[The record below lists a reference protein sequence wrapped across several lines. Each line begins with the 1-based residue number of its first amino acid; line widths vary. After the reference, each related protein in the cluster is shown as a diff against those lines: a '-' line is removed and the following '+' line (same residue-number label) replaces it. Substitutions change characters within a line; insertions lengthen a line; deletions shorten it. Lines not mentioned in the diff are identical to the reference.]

1 MSQRGTQMISLS
13 SISIATRSG
22 RGAPAAPLGSITVAA
37 FSRDRTLFDSGA
49 AFGRNIASVPLSGTG
64 SPGEIVEARAQSIDD
79 GGSTSTIWSEIAT
92 IDALGNWSAT
102 ISAPGSA
109 SWYRPQ
115 VRLKG
120 KTSVNATGIARFGVG
135 HVIAVWGQSEPDRIL
150 STFQDMT
157 TPPVLTDNEAVQII
171 VGAAAG
177 ATRASYI
184 VQNGAPFSA
193 GVAAMADTL
202 IRSRPGEK
210 FAVIFQTV
218 PGTDP
223 RALVNDSDTSRMW
236 ANDKALHD
244 FATADGQQVGI
255 AAMSWFASP
264 GTLAANYGAAMFP
277 LFSGKMLDG
286 TPVTFPATITYASG
300 QSYQADHWFGELYDY
315 TQTKWVPYGP
325 HRFEPDAD
333 LLDATHY
340 VGGAVQANFVN
351 KQAARESWR
360 QMLTSPLATM
370 FLPRGIDP
378 LTYVNGNDDGAG
390 GWYDP
395 GHPGGSSPDGR
406 QGFARLTAA
415 AILKSAGLVSWP
427 RPDFD
432 NSLWE
437 ASGAWVEV
445 WSSAGPVTTTRI
457 ARGEAALG
465 TTFPHWTTVMG
476 FQINGQPARNTQI
489 VAGRVRIYPTTGS
502 FVSAD
507 VLTFGEGAGTGS
519 LQFPEDLFAETWKNL
534 PIVNLGVPGLTGI
547 PVSAMPSPAALANT
561 IAPASQVFTT
571 ILTPSTY
578 FVQPV
583 AAADLNGSQMTV
595 MLEADSI
602 TTPGTGV
609 AGQLFYSSNARVS
622 YQILASRN
630 LRVTL
635 RDSANSAL
643 INAVQY
649 GVIPSGP
656 VKIVLSY
663 DLVARWFRAWVNG
676 TQAANVSLAANT
688 GLVDTGARKLS
699 FLGTDAGVSIAPGTW
714 KRMAVWKAASADGS
728 EPSTNLLK
736 LIAAPASAANAD
748 AWKKGAN
755 AT

>member
-1 MSQRGTQMISLS
+1 MISLS
-13 SISIATRSG
+13 SFTIATRSD
-22 RGAPAAPLGSITVAA
+22 RGAPAAPLGSVAVAA

-49 AFGRNIASVPLSGTG
+49 ALGRGTASVPLTGTG
-64 SPGEIVEARAQSIDD
+64 TPGEIVEARALSTDD
-79 GGSTSTIWSEIAT
+79 GGASSSAWSEIAT
-92 IDALGNWSAT
+92 IDAGGNWNGT
-102 ISAPGSA
+102 INAPRSA
-109 SWYRPQ
+109 SWYRAQ

-120 KTSVNATGIARFGVG
+120 KTNVTATGTARFGVG
-135 HVIAVWGQSEPDRIL
+135 HVIAIWGQSEPDRIL
-150 STFQDMT
+150 STFQDIT

-171 VGAAAG
+171 VGAAPG
-177 ATRASYI
+177 ATPASYFI
-184 VQNGAPFSA
+184 QNGSPYSA
-193 GVAAMADTL
+193 GVAALADTL

-223 RALVNDSDTSRMW
+223 RALVNDSDPSRMW

-244 FATADGQQVGI
+244 FATADGQDVGL

-264 GTLAANYGAAMFP
+264 GTLATNYGAALFP

-315 TQTKWVPYGP
+315 TKTRWVPYGP

-333 LLDATHY
+333 LQNATTY
-340 VGGAVQANFVN
+340 VGGASQANFVN
-351 KQAARESWR
+351 KQAARMSWR
-360 QMLTSPLATM
+360 SMAVSANATM

-378 LTYVNGNDDGAG
+378 LTYVNGNDNGDGT
-390 GWYDP
+390 WYDP

-415 AILKSAGLVSWP
+415 AILKSAGMVSWP

-445 WSSAGPVTTTRI
+445 WSSAGPITTTRL

-476 FQINGQPARNTQI
+476 FQINGQPAQDAQI
-489 VAGRVRIYPTTGS
+489 VAGRVRIYPNTGS

-507 VLTFGEGAGTGS
+507 VLTYGEGAATGS
-519 LQFPEDLFAETWKNL
+519 LQYPEDLFAETWKNL

-547 PVSAMPSPAALANT
+547 PVSAMPSPAALVNT

-571 ILTPSTY
+571 ILSPSTY
-578 FVQPV
+578 FAQPV

-602 TTPGTGV
+602 TTPGAGV
-609 AGQLFYSSNARVS
+609 AGQLFYASNARVS
-622 YQILASRN
+622 YQILTSRN
-630 LRVTL
+630 LRATL
-635 RDSANSAL
+635 RDSANAAL

-649 GVIPSGP
+649 GVIPTGP
-656 VKIVLSY
+656 VKIILSY
-663 DLVARWFRAWVNG
+663 DLVAKWFRAWVNG
-676 TQAANVSLAANT
+676 VQFANVSLAANT

-714 KRMAVWKAASADGS
+714 KRLAVWKTASADGS
-728 EPSTNLLK
+728 EPSSNLLK
-736 LIAAPASAANAD
+736 LIAAPASVANAD
-748 AWKKGAN
+748 PWKKGAN

>member
-1 MSQRGTQMISLS
+1 MISLS
-13 SISIATRSG
+13 SLTIATRSD
-22 RGAPAAPLGSITVAA
+22 RGAPAAPLGSVAVAA

-49 AFGRNIASVPLSGTG
+49 AFGRNIATVPLTGTG
-64 SPGEIVEARAQSIDD
+64 SPGKIVEARALSVDD
-79 GGSTSTIWSEIAT
+79 GGATSTAWGQIAT
-92 IDALGNWSAT
+92 IDADGNWAGT
-102 ISAPGSA
+102 ISAPRAA
-109 SWYRPQ
+109 SWYRPE
-115 VRLKG
+115 VRLK
-120 KTSVNATGIARFGVG
+120 TIPSVSATGTARFGVG
-135 HVIAVWGQSEPDRIL
+135 HVIAIWGQSEPDRIL
-150 STFQDMT
+150 STFQDLT

-171 VGAAAG
+171 VGAAPS

-184 VQNGAPFSA
+184 IQNGAPYSA

-223 RALVNDSDTSRMW
+223 RALVNDSDTSRIW

-244 FATADGQQVGI
+244 FATADGQKVGM
-255 AAMSWFASP
+255 AAMSWFAAP
-264 GTLAANYGAAMFP
+264 GNLGTNYGAAMFP
-277 LFSGKMLDG
+277 LFAGKMLDG
-286 TPVTFPATITYASG
+286 TPVTFPTNVTYAAG
-300 QSYQADHWFGELYDY
+300 QSYHADHWFGELYDY
-315 TQTKWVPYGP
+315 TQTKWLPYGP

-333 LLDATHY
+333 LQDATHY
-340 VGGAVQANFVN
+340 IGGAVQSNFVN
-351 KQAARESWR
+351 KEAARISWR
-360 QMLTSPLATM
+360 QMQASPLATM

-395 GHPGGSSPDGR
+395 GHPTGANADGR
-406 QGFARLTAA
+406 QGFGRLTAA

-445 WSSAGPVTTTRI
+445 WSSAGPVTTTRL

-465 TTFPHWTTVMG
+465 STFTHWTTVMG
-476 FQINGQPARNTQI
+476 FQINGQPARNAQI
-489 VAGRVRIYPTTGS
+489 VAGRVRIYPNTGS

-507 VLTFGEGAGTGS
+507 ILTYGEGAATGA
-519 LQFPEDLFAETWKNL
+519 LQFPEDMFAETWKNL

-547 PVSAMPSPAALANT
+547 PVSAMPSPAALVNT
-561 IAPASQVFTT
+561 VAPVAQVFTT
-571 ILTPSTY
+571 ILSPATY

-583 AAADLNGSQMTV
+583 TAADLNGAQMTV

-602 TTPGTGV
+602 TTPGAGV
-609 AGQLFYSSNARVS
+609 AGQLFYASNARVN
-622 YQILASRN
+622 YQILTSRN

-635 RDSANSAL
+635 RDSANTAL

-663 DLVARWFRAWVNG
+663 DLVARWLRAWVNG
-676 TQAANVSLAANT
+676 TQVANVTLAANT

-699 FLGTDAGVSIAPGTW
+699 FLGTDAGASIVPGTW
-714 KRMAVWKAASADGS
+714 KRMAVWKAATADGS
-728 EPSTNLLK
+728 EPSANLLK

>member
-1 MSQRGTQMISLS
+1 MISLS
-13 SISIATRSG
+13 SLTFATRSD
-22 RGAPAAPLGSITVAA
+22 RGAPAAPLGSIAVAA

-49 AFGRNIASVPLSGTG
+49 AFGRNTASVPLTGTG
-64 SPGEIVEARAQSIDD
+64 SPGKIVEARALSVDD
-79 GGSTSTIWSEIAT
+79 GGATSSVWNQIAT
-92 IDALGNWSAT
+92 IDAAGNWTGT
-102 ISAPGSA
+102 ISAPRSA
-109 SWYRPQ
+109 SWYRPE
-115 VRLKG
+115 VRLK
-120 KTSVNATGIARFGVG
+120 TIPSVSATGTARFGVG
-135 HVIAVWGQSEPDRIL
+135 HVIAIWGQSEPDRIL
-150 STFQDMT
+150 STFQDLT
-157 TPPVLTDNEAVQII
+157 TPPVLADNEAVQII
-171 VGAAAG
+171 VGAAPG
-177 ATRASYI
+177 ATRGSYFI
-184 VQNGAPFSA
+184 QNGSPYST

-223 RALVNDSDTSRMW
+223 RALVNDSDMSRMW

-244 FATADGQQVGI
+244 FATADGQKVGM
-255 AAMSWFASP
+255 AAMSWFAAP
-264 GTLAANYGAAMFP
+264 GNLGTNYGAALFP
-277 LFSGKMLDG
+277 LFSGRMLDG
-286 TPVTFPATITYASG
+286 TPVTFPATITYAAG

-315 TQTKWVPYGP
+315 AQTRWLPYGP

-333 LLDATHY
+333 LEDATHY

-351 KQAARESWR
+351 KQAARMSWR
-360 QMLTSPLATM
+360 SMATSPLATM

-395 GHPGGSSPDGR
+395 GHPTGANVDGR
-406 QGFARLTAA
+406 QGFGRLTAA
-415 AILKSAGLVSWP
+415 AILKSAGLVTWP

-437 ASGAWVEV
+437 PSGAWVEV

-457 ARGEAALG
+457 ARGESTLG
-465 TTFPHWTTVMG
+465 TAFTHWTAVMG
-476 FQINGQPARNTQI
+476 FQINGQPARNAQI
-489 VAGRVRIYPTTGS
+489 VAGRVRIYPNTGS

-507 VLTFGEGAGTGS
+507 VLTYGEGAATGA
-519 LQFPEDLFAETWKNL
+519 LQFPEDMFAETWKNL

-547 PVSAMPSPAALANT
+547 PVSAMPSPAALVNT

-571 ILTPSTY
+571 ILSPSTY

-595 MLEADSI
+595 MLETDSI
-602 TTPGTGV
+602 TTPGSGV
-609 AGQLFYSSNARVS
+609 AGQLFYASNARVN
-622 YQILASRN
+622 YQILTSRN

-635 RDSANSAL
+635 RDSANAAL

-656 VKIVLSY
+656 VKIILSY
-663 DLVARWFRAWVNG
+663 DLVAKWFRAWVNG
-676 TQAANVSLAANT
+676 SQVANVTLATNT

-714 KRMAVWKAASADGS
+714 KRLAVWKAASADGS

-736 LIAAPASAANAD
+736 LIAAPASVANAD
-748 AWKKGAN
+748 AWRKGAN